1 MSQPCE
7 CVANYGT
14 CFPGGTSCSDDVP
27 KLNANLLATCATVAG
42 TLTCKMLNGVK
53 NLVDQT
59 TTTSCAE
66 TATAVENVIAE
77 FTEPGGRAEDVGS
90 VFNT

>member
-1 MSQPCE
+1 M
-7 CVANYGT
+7 V
-14 CFPGGTSCSDDVP
+14 PGGTSCSDDVP
-27 KLNANLLATCATVAG
+27 QLNAILATCPTAAG

-59 TTTSCAE
+59 STTSCAE

>member
-1 MSQPCE
+1 MSQPFE

-14 CFPGGTSCSDDVP
+14 ISPGRTSCSDDVP
-27 KLNANLLATCATVAG
+27 KLNANLLATGATVAG

-53 NLVDQT
+53 NLADQAS
-59 TTTSCAE
+59 TTSCAE